1 MDRSSRE
8 MPHVNANNGRATK
21 QNLIKRAQDKPISA
35 KTQLGFPEVRIAAQG
50 QWERIHRA
58 LGVNLPSTSHMK
70 HTACPG
76 CGGKDRFRVGRNY
89 AETGQWFCSGQGEFQ
104 QGDGFNLLGHVF
116 GWSGKEQLQAVAD
129 VLGLSRLD
137 PQTRDQIQQQA
148 TREAEKRAALAQA
161 KEERERLDQNLLD
174 AIASQEDET
183 KKRRN
188 LQRIVRASD
197 SSRLLPHSIDEL
209 KAGRVLIHTLLDT
222 FATSIPSCSEHIEAR
237 AAINAFFNRLEHRA

>member
-8 MPHVNANNGRATK
+8 MPHVNANNGRATKK

-58 LGVNLPSTSHMK
+58 LGVNLSSTSHMK

-174 AIASQEDET
+174 AIARLEDVIQRRRHQQKVIQGISQDC
-183 KKRRN
+183 
-188 LQRIVRASD
+188 
-197 SSRLLPHSIDEL
+197 LLPFPPDEL
-209 KAGRVLIHTLLDT
+209 NAAEALNNAILDAY
-222 FATSIPSCSEHIEAR
+222 ATAPTAL
-237 AAINAFFNRLEHRA
+237 N